1 MAWPFPHPPASRTA
15 ALERRLRAHGRAL
28 ELLIPSRS
36 ASDPRLLHHLRA
48 TFVPPMEP
56 GGSDAPGRRA
66 GDRPDSGVRTGI
78 TERNG
83 IWVLTVGGVWR
94 GDYRTRAQAEAAAE
108 RAQQE
113 RA

>member
-15 ALERRLRAHGRAL
+15 ALERRLRAHGRSL

-36 ASDPRLLHHLRA
+36 ASDPRLLDHLRA
-48 TFVPPMEP
+48 TFVHPMDP
-56 GGSDAPGRRA
+56 GGPVAPDRGP
-66 GDRPDSGVRTGI
+66 GDRPDGSVRTGI

-94 GDYRTRAQAEAAAE
+94 GDYHTRAQAEAAAE

>member
-15 ALERRLRAHGRAL
+15 ALERRLRAYGRSL
-28 ELLIPSRS
+28 ELLIPGST
-36 ASDPRLLHHLRA
+36 ASDPRLLDHLRA
-48 TFVPPMEP
+48 TFVHPMDRGEANAP
-56 GGSDAPGRRA
+56 GHGTGDGSDDTA
-66 GDRPDSGVRTGI
+66 RTGI

-108 RAQQE
+108 RARQE

>member
-28 ELLIPSRS
+28 EFLIPRRS
-36 ASDPRLLHHLRA
+36 ASDPRLLDHLRG
-48 TFVPPMEP
+48 TFVAAPERGGWEAQGHAPRE
-56 GGSDAPGRRA
+56 GSD
-66 GDRPDSGVRTGI
+66 DSLRTGI

>member
-15 ALERRLRAHGRAL
+15 ALERRLHAHGRSL

-36 ASDPRLLHHLRA
+36 ASEPSLLDHLRA
-48 TFVPPMEP
+48 TFVHPMDT
-56 GGSDAPGRRA
+56 GGSVAPDPGPGSRTDGSA
-66 GDRPDSGVRTGI
+66 RTGI

-83 IWVLTVGGVWR
+83 IWVLSVGGVWR
-94 GDYRTRAQAEAAAE
+94 GDYRKRAQAEAAAE
-108 RAQQE
+108 RAQQD